1 MRKKHLL
8 TKALTLVLSAAIC
21 AGGTGLEALAASVEF
36 TQTQEVQPD
45 GAQEPADTVSANDAA
60 TEENEDAVTDPEEPQ
75 EEVTQEELT
84 DSEETDVENETT
96 GEEETEAGE
105 EDLDA
110 DEALQM
116 PNDDELFARYADEK
130 LSAAVVEL
138 YNKAKNT
145 DKYSKSNLTIGLIKS
160 YTGAL
165 DFTQLKDMS
174 ASDITDITGLGYA
187 RNVSAIDI
195 STTNV
200 TKISSYEFN
209 SCASLTE
216 IKLPDTLT
224 IIEDHAFAGCSS
236 LKGIDL
242 PVLLIGIGGYAFSNC
257 SELAY
262 VNTLLNGENV
272 IADTLPDGLESVG
285 TNAFAGCSALVKITI
300 PSFGT
305 GTILEKAS
313 SLFANCT
320 SLNEVKIGSS
330 IQSIPNACFYESG
343 NEKTGMTVTIE
354 AGSKLDK
361 IMDSAFEGAN
371 MSSLDLSGCAH
382 LAAIDARAFAKKNAK
397 IPLTE
402 IRLAALIQDEAGNE
416 LQLSIGKEA
425 FYQAPLVS
433 MYAGNSDDQVVTL
446 PDYVKSVGVGAFA
459 ENDAMKE
466 LVLGSS
472 IQTIGDFAFNACKN
486 LATVTQSTTK
496 DGDCA
501 TESIGTCAFRET
513 GFADASFLGKMN
525 HLKRIGGEEQHLD
538 SIDDREKSNS
548 YIKIKKPDYKKNYV
562 LKNEKFGS
570 EVFTESKVQTV
581 VLPASIEVIE
591 SRAFYNCESL
601 ESVTMESGRKDKGV
615 TCKINSEAFRECEK
629 LKTAILPDNEKMGE
643 NLEIDKGA
651 FLQCKALDTI
661 SKLEGEA
668 TYNGKFPKTLAKL
681 ADNAY
686 DTTGLKE
693 VLIQDREDG
702 TMPEIG
708 TYVFMDSA
716 SLRKAV
722 MPQATVKLEE
732 GLFYDCGVND
742 FSTAGTAKNLEEID
756 DFALFGSTFDTLD
769 LSAYTKLKRLGSHA
783 LAYRDLNRTPIR
795 TSQYSSDSVKKLVLP
810 ANIENDALEL
820 GEYLFRGARR
830 FNTMQVKGE
839 YETEGIV
846 CIPDYVTNKSCLG
859 GTFSGTAVEEAHW
872 QYTDTKKNPWTYI
885 PHSMFNAARVSDISK
900 CLLPVADLKEIKEQA
915 FLGCMWLNTVDL
927 RPYTQL
933 DTLGEGVFAECFTL
947 KSAYMAPQ
955 LTKLP
960 NHTFFTGFYS
970 KITSS
975 AGYASTLQYVDLGN
989 ITELGEY
996 CFASVNLQSD
1006 TEGSGTPQNVIW
1018 PAEMQAIDLSKIK
1031 KIGKGCFLGQTKL
1044 TTVKFG
1050 EELTVIGN
1058 NAFQSCA
1065 SLSLKP
1071 DSAAEVQNPAE
1082 GKTVEIVTAG
1092 LPDSLES
1099 IGDYGFYR
1107 CENLD
1112 TVIFGSKL
1120 NQIGKYAFSETIG
1133 HYDYDYTDSK
1143 GLYIA
1148 PVNSAPSYDCTVLPS
1163 YPEANGKERKVI
1175 NCDFTQATNLAMI
1188 GDHAFYIS
1196 SIGKADLQ
1204 NTKMKRLESFTFA
1217 DCPELDSVELGNSF
1231 NLVADNSLAACP
1243 RLTTLRVYTTT
1254 TISKKAFAAVSA
1266 FNGKWKTQ
1274 AIGDLYNSTGE
1285 KNKPTIDVTTEPV
1298 TTIGIGGETTLPYYV
1313 TPYVKGDA
1321 PAFTYLLIGDENS
1334 PDTID
1339 EYMYVEGR
1347 VSSYYY
1353 KKNNLAGNPAY
1364 LVGSDYFTNAKDAI
1378 TFRTDANQTVET
1390 IKITGLKPM
1399 QDNETVPFSIA
1410 TQISFVRDNNN
1421 RTQGV
1426 KLSSLD
1432 RIFTTT
1438 YNIHVANVPYRPVL
1452 YTDSARTKEENVALN
1467 EANGTA
1473 TLTQTIRAC
1482 KKKATYTQ
1490 AYYYDLAN
1498 LKTSESKPY
1507 NCNLIIESSDPSVIA
1522 IAGSAKQV
1530 AGSTTQWKLDADA
1543 YSNSITNASLATK
1556 GKTFS
1561 VTAKK
1566 PGTATVKIYPE
1577 GSPAQTITLTYN
1589 VIADIQSIKLAAP
1602 KEIANGVRPGDT
1614 FNVLSGVTTYL
1625 NQTVA
1630 QDKGTLST
1638 LPSLTDNVLSY
1649 TSDKPE
1655 VLAVDQQGNV
1665 TVQSVTAEKQK
1676 VRITASTTT
1685 PDGDKVE
1692 GYVDLNV
1699 SYPAMKGGTEVV
1711 DACGATVK
1719 VKTAGTT
1726 TKPGEVI
1733 YTKPAAGTTDVTIP
1747 DTVVVD
1753 GVTCRVTEV
1762 ADGIFKNDKTIQNV
1776 TIRANIK
1783 TISKDMFSGCNN
1795 LKSVSLPDSV
1805 EAIEANAFKNCKSLT
1820 KIVIPKNVKSIG
1832 NSAFAGCVKL
1842 KTVSFHK
1849 KAVLTTIGNSVF
1861 SGCKA
1866 MKTISLPKKLESIG
1880 SKAFY
1885 KCSKLKTIKI
1895 QSTVLK
1901 KVGKNAFKSIYKKAT
1916 IKVPKKKLGEYKKL
1930 LKKKGQSS
1938 KVKIKK

>member
-8 TKALTLVLSAAIC
+8 TKTLAVVLSAAIC
-21 AGGTGLEALAASVEF
+21 TGGTGIQALAQTAGLTGEENV
-36 TQTQEVQPD
+36 QTQETEQID
-45 GAQEPADTVSANDAA
+45 ADAAPAVSANDTSEAEQ
-60 TEENEDAVTDPEEPQ
+60 EETISDPEE
-75 EEVTQEELT
+75 T
-84 DSEETDVENETT
+84 DDENETT
-96 GEEETEAGE
+96 DEEETEAEE

-116 PNDDELFARYADEK
+116 PNDGELFARYADK
-130 LSAAVVEL
+130 NLAAAVVEL

-145 DKYSKSNLTIGLIKS
+145 DKYSESNLTIGLLKS
-160 YTGAL
+160 YTGAF

-187 RNVSAIDI
+187 RSVSAIDI

-200 TKISSYEFN
+200 TKISSYEFS

-216 IKLPDTLT
+216 IKLPQTLT
-224 IIEDHAFAGCSS
+224 VLEDHVFAGCSS

-242 PVLLIGIGGYAFSNC
+242 PVSLIGIGGYAFSNC

-262 VNTLLNGENV
+262 VNTLLNEEDV
-272 IADTLPDGLESVG
+272 IADTLPDGLETVG
-285 TNAFAGCSALVKITI
+285 TNAFAGCSSLVKITI
-300 PSFGT
+300 PSYET

-320 SLNEVKIGSS
+320 SLSEVKIGSS

-371 MSSLDLSGCAH
+371 MSSLDLSGCTH

-397 IPLTE
+397 KPLTE
-402 IRLAALIQDEAGNE
+402 IKLAALIRDEAGNE

-433 MYAGNSDDQVVTL
+433 MYAGNSADQVVTL
-446 PDYVKSVGVGAFA
+446 PDYVKSIGVGAFA
-459 ENDAMKE
+459 ENEAMNA

-472 IQTIGDFAFNACKN
+472 IQTISDFAFNACKN

-501 TESIGTCAFRET
+501 TESIGTCAFRGT

-538 SIDDREKSNS
+538 SIDDREKSNI

-562 LKNEKFGS
+562 QKNEKFGS

-581 VLPASIEVIE
+581 VLPASVEVIE
-591 SRAFYNCESL
+591 SRAFYNCDSL
-601 ESVTMESGRKDKGV
+601 ESVTMESGRKEKGV

-643 NLEIDKGA
+643 SLEIDKGA

-693 VLIQDREDG
+693 VIIQDREDG

-732 GLFYDCGVND
+732 GLFYDCGIND

-756 DFALFGSTFDTLD
+756 DVALFGSTFDTLD
-769 LSAYTKLKRLGSHA
+769 LSAYTKLKRLGNYA
-783 LAYRDLNRTPIR
+783 LAYRDMRGKIIR
-795 TSQYSSDSVKKLVLP
+795 TSQYSSISVTTLVLP
-810 ANIENDALEL
+810 ADIENDSLEL
-820 GEYLFRGARR
+820 GEYLMRGARR

-839 YETEGIV
+839 YETDGIV

-872 QYTDTKKNPWTYI
+872 QYTETQKNPWTYI
-885 PHSMFNAARVSDISK
+885 PHSMFNATSVSDISK

-960 NHTFFTGFYS
+960 NYTFFTGFYS

-1006 TEGSGTPQNVIW
+1006 IEGSGTPQNVIW

-1050 EELTVIGN
+1050 EELTEIGN

-1071 DSAAEVQNPAE
+1071 DGAATVQNPAE
-1082 GKTVEIVTAG
+1082 GKSVEIVTAG

-1112 TVIFGSKL
+1112 TVIFGSRL

-1143 GLYIA
+1143 GLYIQPA
-1148 PVNSAPSYDCTVLPS
+1148 INQASYDCTVLPS
-1163 YPEANGKERKVI
+1163 YPEANGKVRDTI
-1175 NCDFTQATNLAMI
+1175 NCDFTQATNLATI

-1204 NTKMKRLESFTFA
+1204 NTKMKRLENYTFA
-1217 DCPELDSVELGNSF
+1217 DCPKLDSVELGNSF

-1254 TISKKAFAAVSA
+1254 TISKKAFAAVSV

-1285 KNKPTIDVTTEPV
+1285 VKKPTIDVTTEPV

-1313 TPYVKGDA
+1313 TTYVKGDA
-1321 PAFTYLLIGDENS
+1321 PAFTYLLIGDKDS

-1353 KKNNLAGNPAY
+1353 KKNNLVGDPAY

-1399 QDNETVPFSIA
+1399 RDNETVPFSIA

-1432 RIFTTT
+1432 SIFTTT
-1438 YNIHVANVPYRPVL
+1438 YNINVANVPYRPVL
-1452 YTDSARTKEENVALN
+1452 YMDSARTKEENVALN

-1473 TLTQTIRAC
+1473 TLAQTIRVC
-1482 KKKATYTQ
+1482 KKKANYSQ
-1490 AYYYDLAN
+1490 NYYFDLKN
-1498 LKTSESKPY
+1498 LKASESRP
-1507 NCNLIIESSDPSVIA
+1507 NTCNLIIESSDPNVITV
-1522 IAGSAKQV
+1522 AGGARLV
-1530 AGSTTQWKLDADA
+1530 AGSTNQWKVEAAA
-1543 YSNSITNASLATK
+1543 YNANTATASAATR
-1556 GKTFS
+1556 GRYFS
-1561 VTAKK
+1561 VAVKK
-1566 PGTATVKIYPE
+1566 PGAATVKVYPE
-1577 GSPAQTITLTYN
+1577 GSPYQTVTLTYN
-1589 VIADIQSIKLAAP
+1589 VVADIQSIALAMPTEFA
-1602 KEIANGVRPGDT
+1602 AGVRPGDT
-1614 FNVLSGVTTYL
+1614 FNVLNSVRTYL
-1625 NQTVA
+1625 NGSVSKA
-1630 QDKGTLST
+1630 KNDLGTLSK
-1638 LPSLTDNVLSY
+1638 LTDNKITY
-1649 TSDKPE
+1649 TSDKPQ
-1655 VLAVDQQGNV
+1655 VLSVDAQGNV
-1665 TVQSVTAEKQK
+1665 TVQSVTAEKQT
-1676 VRITASTTT
+1676 VRITATVIT

-1692 GYVDLNV
+1692 GYVNCTV
-1699 SYPAMKGGTEVV
+1699 AYPPMKN
-1711 DACGATVK
+1711 GAETKDSTGAGVT
-1719 VKTAGTT
+1719 VKTAGSA
-1726 TKPGEVI
+1726 TKQGEVK
-1733 YTKPAAGTTDVTIP
+1733 YTKPADGASDVTIP
-1747 DTVVVD
+1747 STVVVD
-1753 GVTCRVTEV
+1753 GVTCKVTEI
-1762 ADGIFKNDKTIQNV
+1762 AEGAFKNNKTLQNV
-1776 TIRANIK
+1776 TIQADVASIP
-1783 TISKDMFSGCNN
+1783 KDMFSGCTN
-1795 LKSVSLPDSV
+1795 LKSVKLPGKIT
-1805 EAIEANAFKNCKSLT
+1805 EIGANAFKNCKSLT
-1820 KIVIPKNVKSIG
+1820 KITIPKPVKTIG
-1832 NSAFAGCVKL
+1832 NSAFSGCSKL
-1842 KTVSFHK
+1842 KTVTFHK
-1849 KAVLTTIGNSVF
+1849 KAVLTTIGNGVF
-1861 SGCKA
+1861 NGCKA
-1866 MKTISLPKKLESIG
+1866 MKAITLPKKLEAIG

-1885 KCSKLKTIKI
+1885 NCSKLKTIKI
-1895 QSTVLK
+1895 QSTVLN
-1901 KVGKNAFKSIYKKAT
+1901 KVGKNALKGIYKKAT
-1916 IKVPKKKLGEYKKL
+1916 IKVPKKKLGEYKNL